1 MSPTST
7 NRSPRLRPTDVGDS
21 DFSRDVDLFYRPTK
35 NALLPLAIEHL
46 NLFFRKVLY
55 IHIINYQEEQ
65 MNYKSFYKEFK
76 KTSAWAM
83 VSSFPTSS
91 S

>member
-1 MSPTST
+1 MFFG
-7 NRSPRLRPTDVGDS
+7 LVA
-21 DFSRDVDLFYRPTK
+21 LFYQPTK
-35 NALLPLAIEHL
+35 NAPVLLALEHL
-46 NLFFRKVLY
+46 ELFFLWVLY
-55 IHIINYQEEQ
+55 IHIISYQEEQ
-65 MNYKSFYKEFK
+65 MNYKSFYKGVK